1 MYLIVYYYY
10 YYYYYYLILFC
21 YYSFSVFFNFAL
33 ICTNMYMLQVRLI
46 LNVSC
51 LVALIIH
58 EFGLGNKGN

>member
-10 YYYYYYLILFC
+10 SYLILFC
-21 YYSFSVFFNFAL
+21 YYSFSIFFYFAL

-46 LNVSC
+46 LNVSS
-51 LVALIIH
+51 LIALIIH